1 MTIDGI
7 FWEADADTLHFRQ
20 VNGSVS
26 EILGYSAEEW
36 LRQSNFW
43 ETKLHPEDA
52 EWVLQACTD
61 ASHRREPHRLTYRM
75 IASDGRTVWLQDNVK
90 VTTDGDRATLHGI
103 MIDVTELIGQRQRL
117 AAMNEA
123 NAHFQTLYN
132 LVPVAIW
139 EEDWSGVLEELRA
152 LRHEGVA
159 DTFSHAV
166 AFPTWVNEMLGRLE
180 VLAVNRAAVEM
191 FGANSA
197 GELIQRATEVFDA
210 EKSSSIFLTAMN
222 AVLLGRTELEG
233 VNTLRRLDGSTVH
246 VMFRIALPN
255 IEDRQ
260 ARVIICEMDVSA
272 ENAAKERFELVARS
286 TSDVIWD
293 FDIVKDRLWSSGG
306 LRRVFGLDP
315 EEMAAGLSNWVD
327 RIHPDDKDQVLSQY
341 DEILN
346 SVQNKWEQEYRW
358 RKGDES
364 FAVVRHRGFVL
375 RNHQGMPQR
384 MVGNLVDITD
394 QRRLEEQLVQ
404 SRKLEAV
411 GKLTGGIAHD
421 FNNLLTI
428 VLGSLEVLED
438 HIGDNSDARRHLSA
452 ATLAVDRG
460 TQLISQLL
468 SYARAQPM
476 SPVAIDMSRHVNETI
491 GMIVRSLGEQIVV
504 TIKSVPNLW
513 RCRADPAQFESA
525 LLNLCINARDA
536 MAGCGELTIAMRNEQ
551 VQPGSVLVPLGL
563 APGDFVVLSVTDTG
577 AGMDA
582 GTLAAAFDPFFTT
595 KEVGAGS
602 GMGLSMVQGFARQSM
617 GLARILSEPGMG
629 AVVEIYLP
637 ALKSTESSS
646 ASPVKFNRESITG
659 AGRIL
664 LVEDQELVR
673 NHIVNVLTGFG
684 YEVLPTSSAAAAIS
698 VLQRNEKID
707 LILTDI
713 VLPGGV
719 SGLELAETVNR
730 IRPDTPIIFT
740 SGFSETNDGRGV
752 ELRVGENFVRKPF
765 RRADL
770 AKALSHSL
778 KSASDPVR

>member
-1 MTIDGI
+1 MKIDGI
-7 FWEADADTLHFRQ
+7 FWEADADTLHFSQ

-36 LRQSNFW
+36 LSQSNFW

-52 EWVLQACTD
+52 DWVLQACTD
-61 ASHRREPHRLTYRM
+61 ASRKREPHRLTYRM

-90 VTTDGDRATLHGI
+90 VTTEGDRATLHGI
-103 MIDVTELIGQRQRL
+103 MIDVTELIDQRQRL
-117 AAMNEA
+117 VAMNEA
-123 NAHFQTLYN
+123 NAHFRTLYN

-139 EEDWSGVLEELRA
+139 EEDWSGVLEELRV
-152 LRHEGVA
+152 LRHKGVT
-159 DTFSHAV
+159 DTFSYAL
-166 AFPTWVNEMLGRLE
+166 AFPTWVNQMLGRLE
-180 VLAVNRAAVEM
+180 VLAVNHAAVEM
-191 FGANSA
+191 FGADSA
-197 GELIQRATEVFDA
+197 TELIQRATEVFDA

-222 AVLLGRTELEG
+222 AVLLGKTELEG
-233 VNTLRRLDGSTVH
+233 VNTLRRLDGSMLQVL
-246 VMFRIALPN
+246 FRIALPH
-255 IEDRQ
+255 IDDRQ

-272 ENAAKERFELVARS
+272 EHAANERFELVARS
-286 TSDVIWD
+286 TSDAIWD
-293 FDIVKDRLWSSGG
+293 FDISKGRLWSSDG

-315 EEMAAGLSNWVD
+315 DEMAASLSNWVD
-327 RIHPDDKDQVLSQY
+327 RIHPDDRGQVLSQY

-346 SVQNKWEQEYRW
+346 SGQNKWEQEYRW

-364 FAVVRHRGFVL
+364 YAVVRHKGFVV
-375 RNHQGMPQR
+375 RNHQGMAYR
-384 MVGNLVDITD
+384 MVGSLVDITD

-438 HIGDNSDARRHLSA
+438 HVGDDEDARRHLSA
-452 ATLAVDRG
+452 ATQAVDRG

-476 SPVAIDMSRHVNETI
+476 SPATIDMSRQVNEI
-491 GMIVRSLGEQIVV
+491 SGMIARLLGEQIIV
-504 TIKSVPNLW
+504 TTKSTPDLW
-513 RCRADPAQFESA
+513 RCRADPVQFESA

-536 MAGCGELTIAMRNEQ
+536 MAGCGHLTIAMRNER
-551 VQPGSVLVPLGL
+551 VEPGSALVPLGL
-563 APGDFVVLSVTDTG
+563 APGDFVVLSVADTG

-582 GTLAAAFDPFFTT
+582 QTLAAAFEPFFTT
-595 KEVGAGS
+595 KAAGAGS

-629 AVVEIYLP
+629 AVVEVYLP
-637 ALKSTESSS
+637 ALKSVETP
-646 ASPVKFNRESITG
+646 SPSVAKFYPERIAGS
-659 AGRIL
+659 GRIL

-673 NHIVNVLTGFG
+673 NHIINVLTSLG
-684 YEVLPTSSAAAAIS
+684 YAVLPTDSAAGAIS
-698 VLQRNEKID
+698 ALQHDERID

-713 VLPGGV
+713 ILPGGV
-719 SGLELAETVNR
+719 SGLEMAETVNR
-730 IRPDTPIIFT
+730 LRPDLPIIFT
-740 SGFSETNDGRGV
+740 SGFSETNAGRGV

-765 RRADL
+765 RRDEL
-770 AKALSHSL
+770 AKVLLRSL
-778 KSASDPVR
+778 KGARDSVT